1 MKFVSESADKV
12 LERDRLYW
20 HCRRGM
26 LELDLLLQ
34 EYLSALYDS
43 ISDAEKRAFAALLD
57 YPDAVLFDLLM
68 GRSVTA
74 DKELA
79 HVIEKIRTT
88 PAT

>member
-1 MKFVSESADKV
+1 MNEPADIS

-34 EYLSALYDS
+34 GFLSAHYDS
-43 ISDAEKRAFAALLD
+43 ISDAEKRTFAALLD

-79 HVIEKIRTT
+79 CVIEKIRTT
-88 PAT
+88 AAA

>member
-1 MKFVSESADKV
+1 MSESADKSID
-12 LERDRLYW
+12 RDRLYW

-34 EYLSALYDS
+34 GFLSDHYDS
-43 ISDAEKRAFAALLD
+43 ISDAEKRTFATLLD

-79 HVIEKIRTT
+79 RVIEKIRTP
-88 PAT
+88 PAA